1 MESLDLSDNRLT
13 GEIPTWEGDF
23 YSLRR
28 VDLSGNQLSGEIP
41 SWLSGSGEPSVV
53 AGSRWEP
60 ADRGDTDLDWAV
72 SYCTWRDWILGDNRL
87 TGKIPA

>member
-13 GEIPTWEGDF
+13 GEIPAWEGDF

-41 SWLSGSGEPSVV
+41 SWLSGSGEL
-53 AGSRWEP
+53 RWLDLGGNQLSGEIP
-60 ADRGDTDLDWAV
+60 AWTDSFLLYLERLV
-72 SYCTWRDWILGDNRL
+72 LGDNRL
-87 TGKIPA
+87 TGQGNRI